1 MTDAPSTTP
10 IPTNLHHEDTG
21 GDGRPVVLIHGWP
34 LSGASWKD
42 TVPALTA
49 AGLRVITY
57 DRRGFGDSA
66 PAADGRYDYD
76 ALTADL
82 AALIEQL
89 DLRDASLV
97 GFSMGG
103 GEVARYIGTHGEER
117 LHSIAFASAIPPFL
131 LKSDDNPDGGL
142 PRAEAQKMQ
151 AGLTADREGFLDEF
165 TKNFFSADGELKV
178 SQEQRSEAVALAARA
193 DLDAAVACIGSW
205 LEDFTGDLAKISVP
219 TLVIH
224 GDSDAIVPIEV
235 SGQRTHEQVAGS
247 ELVTIKD
254 GPHGVNVSHAEEF
267 NAALVRFLTA

>member
-1 MTDAPSTTP
+1 MTDTTS
-10 IPTNLHHEDTG
+10 PTPTLHHEDTG

-42 TVPALTA
+42 AVPALTE

-57 DRRGFGDSA
+57 DRRGFGQSE
-66 PAADGRYDYD
+66 PAVDGRYDYD

-82 AALIEQL
+82 AGLIERL
-89 DLRDASLV
+89 DLNDVSLV

-103 GEVARYIGTHGEER
+103 GEVARYIGTHGEDR
-117 LHSIAFASAIPPFL
+117 IHSIAFAAAIPPWL

-142 PRAEAQKMQ
+142 PRAEAEKMQ
-151 AGLTADREGFLDEF
+151 AGLSADRESFLDEF
-165 TKNFFSADGELKV
+165 TTNFFSAGGELKV
-178 SQEQRSEAVALAARA
+178 SEEQRAEAVSLAAQA

-205 LEDFTGDLAKISVP
+205 LEDFSGDLAKVTVP

-224 GDSDAIVPIEV
+224 GDSDAIVPIQV
-235 SGQRTHEQVAGS
+235 SGQRTHDQVKGS
-247 ELVTIKD
+247 ELITIKD
-254 GPHGVNVSHAEEF
+254 GPHGINTSHAEAF